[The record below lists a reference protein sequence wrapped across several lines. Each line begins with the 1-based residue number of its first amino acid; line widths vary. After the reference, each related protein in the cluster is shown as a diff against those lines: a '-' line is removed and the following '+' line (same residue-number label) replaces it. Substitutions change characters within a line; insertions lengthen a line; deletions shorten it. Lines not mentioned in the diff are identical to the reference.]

1 MSIMSMFDL
10 GRSGLNANQTALSVT
25 SNNISNVNS
34 EGYSRQSVIMQ
45 AANSIEW
52 RGHSL
57 GRGVGDINI
66 KRQFDNFIYYQI
78 IGQSS
83 SQGEKYASERSLS
96 YIERVFN
103 EAQGFG
109 LSSSMEEYFNAWQ
122 DAATNPE
129 GMAQRTSL
137 LVKAQSFVN
146 TVKQMEGDIEDTL
159 KFMNDEIGDV
169 VKQINVLTKNIA
181 IVNGKIMDQ
190 EAGNTKT
197 ANIFRDQRE
206 LLIKELAEF
215 TDIGWYEND
224 DGSVSIMAGRGSIV
238 AGLNS
243 YDMSTAMNLE
253 GDRDI
258 YNAAGTKITSFF
270 SEGQLGGYIS
280 TRSDIRANP
289 LYDLRKMAAS
299 IINQTN
305 IIHYAG
311 YGLDST
317 TTNDFFN
324 NLTVYTRDDTTGGA
338 VANVTAT
345 VPIATRANVTLDE
358 YDIVFTAADTFELR
372 DHATGLA
379 VVPAPGTT
387 THIAPGPTVFTYNGI
402 EMTISGATVAG
413 DTFFVSPIEQVI
425 KNFTVSVTDF
435 NKVAASSAAATLPGD
450 NSNALS
456 IVSKYEST
464 ITNLSTVSYNDY
476 YAEIVTTVGALTQSA
491 SDSLAF
497 EENLLFELN
506 IRRDSVSG
514 VSLDEEAANLIR
526 YQRAY
531 QASARIIKMTDELL
545 ELLVNL

>member
-1 MSIMSMFDL
+1 MSIMSLFDL
-10 GRSGLNANQTALSVT
+10 GRSGIHANQTALSVT
-25 SNNISNVNS
+25 SNNISNVNT
-34 EGYSRQSVIMQ
+34 EGYSRQDVIMQ
-45 AANSIEW
+45 AATPIEV
-52 RGHSL
+52 RGNTL
-57 GRGVGDINI
+57 GRGVGDLNI
-66 KRQFDNFIYYQI
+66 RRHFDNFIYYQI

-83 SQGEKYASERSLS
+83 SHGESYASERSLS
-96 YIERVFN
+96 YIEQVFN

-122 DAATNPE
+122 DVATNPE
-129 GMAQRTSL
+129 GTAQRSSL
-137 LVKAQSFVN
+137 LVKAQAFVN
-146 TVKQMEGDIEDTL
+146 TVKQMESDVEATL

-169 VKQINVLTKNIA
+169 VKQINVLSKNIA
-181 IVNGKIMDQ
+181 TINGKIMDQ
-190 EAGNTKT
+190 EAGGTET

-206 LLIKELAEF
+206 VMMKELAGLA
-215 TDIGWYEND
+215 DIGWYEND

-238 AGLNS
+238 AGVNS
-243 YDMSTAMNLE
+243 YDLSTAINLE

-258 YNAAGTKITSFF
+258 YNSAGTKITSFF

-289 LYDLRKMAAS
+289 LYDLRKMTAS

-305 IIHYAG
+305 MIHYAG
-311 YGLDST
+311 YGLDGT
-317 TTNDFFN
+317 TTNDFFD
-324 NLTVYTRDDTTGGA
+324 NLTVYTRDDTDGGS
-338 VANVTAT
+338 VGNVTAT

-387 THIAPGPTVFTYNGI
+387 THTAPGPTVFTYNGI
-402 EMTISGATVAG
+402 EMTITGTTAAG
-413 DTFFVSPIEQVI
+413 DAFFVSPLQQVI

-435 NKVAASSAAATLPGD
+435 NKVAASSSATTLPGD

-464 ITNLSTVSYNDY
+464 ITNLSSVSYNDH
-476 YAEIVTTVGALTQSA
+476 YAEIVTTVGSLAQSA
-491 SDSLAF
+491 SDSLEF
-497 EENLLFELN
+497 EDNLLFELN
-506 IRRDSVSG
+506 NRRDSVSG

-531 QASARIIKMTDELL
+531 QASARIITVTDELL
-545 ELLVNL
+545 ELVVNL